1 MSPSEVTS
9 RDPLRPKTLE
19 EFRGQPDLTKQLRTI
34 LMSASKRGAMPDHM
48 LFNGPPG
55 LGKTTLANIVAST
68 LGHQFKMTVGP
79 SLEKPADVISLL
91 NTARVDPVVIF
102 IDEIHRMAPPAEEAL
117 YSALEDNVISI
128 TLGEGR
134 TAEHVN
140 IPLKPFVLI
149 GATTNKGIMS
159 APLRDRFGFH
169 GTLQPYSQDDLAEII
184 TRNAA
189 KLGLNALPGAAAAVA
204 SRSRGTPRLA
214 NNLLSRVQD
223 SAVVE
228 DVTDLD
234 GEFAAR
240 VLADFGYDD
249 LGLDPSSRAILE
261 VLASHFKGGPAGLG
275 SIASAVQETPNA
287 IETMYEPH
295 FLREGLI
302 VRTPAGRVLTTKGF
316 RHIGKTP
323 PYDWEY

>member
-1 MSPSEVTS
+1 M
-9 RDPLRPKTLE
+9 R
-19 EFRGQPDLTKQLRTI
+19 RGPDAARNEDGG
-34 LMSASKRGAMPDHM
+34 REGA
-48 LFNGPPG
+48 
-55 LGKTTLANIVAST
+55 VT
-68 LGHQFKMTVGP
+68 LGPGHAVVGP
-79 SLEKPADVISLL
+79 EQRRELGRQAGEPPPTLFEYLPENALL
-91 NTARVDPVVIF
+91 FV
-102 IDEIHRMAPPAEEAL
+102 DEIHRLSPLVEEVLYPAM
-117 YSALEDNVISI
+117 EDFQLDIMI
-128 TLGEGR
+128 GEGPAAR
-134 TAEHVN
+134 S
-140 IPLKPFVLI
+140 IKIDLPPFTLV
-149 GATTNKGIMS
+149 GATTRAGLLPG
-159 APLRDRFGFH
+159 PLRDRFGFH

-234 GEFAAR
+234 GEFTAR